1 MGPKLHEHLEEA
13 VDQALKA
20 AEQLPG
26 TDEEEKLAE
35 KLLEDLRAEGHTVAI
50 DPAVSG
56 QWK

>member
-1 MGPKLHEHLEEA
+1 MGRKLHEHLEEV
-13 VDQALKA
+13 VDQDLKI

-26 TDEEEKLAE
+26 SDEDEKLAE
-35 KLLEDLRAEGHTVAI
+35 KLLEDLHAEGHTVAI